1 MNRGVYGVSGS
12 GSDRQARALPGE
24 GRRRQQP
31 LQMTATRSR
40 KTSSRMFPA
49 EPAELRSLMGR
60 RGTDGGTSSSEEG
73 CSYCSFI
80 VESRRRSIIV
90 QQRKNL
96 ICLCRRELISS
107 SRGEDETVVP
117 CGLASSDKQCKH
129 RGQHSRLPPITET
142 KGKCFIATSGLCAIK
157 KQTEPL

>member
-1 MNRGVYGVSGS
+1 MAAASADDGHEEQKDPLPDVSAQPAGL
-12 GSDRQARALPGE
+12 RA
-24 GRRRQQP
+24 
-31 LQMTATRSR
+31 
-40 KTSSRMFPA
+40 
-49 EPAELRSLMGR
+49 LMGR
-60 RGTDGGTSSSEEG
+60 RGKDGGTSSSEEG

-90 QQRKNL
+90 QQRKKL

-107 SRGEDETVVP
+107 SRGEDETVP

-129 RGQHSRLPPITET
+129 RGQHSRLPPIRET
-142 KGKCFIATSGLCAIK
+142 KGKCLFIATSGLCAIK